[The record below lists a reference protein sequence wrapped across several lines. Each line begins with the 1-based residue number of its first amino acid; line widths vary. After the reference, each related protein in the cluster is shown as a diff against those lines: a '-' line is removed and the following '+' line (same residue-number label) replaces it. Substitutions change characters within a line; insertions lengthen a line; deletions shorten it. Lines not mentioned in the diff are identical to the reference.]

1 LVLCCFFIK
10 MHQSGISVNEEIKK
24 VFKAAQEDKSLLFLK
39 VQIDSEEFKKTGSG
53 KVTGSRKSDFE
64 AVKASLEEKK
74 PCYIL
79 MKASQEGKWLL
90 VMYVPPLAF
99 VREKMVIASSLASL
113 KQGLPASVFLNNDFS
128 ISSPSECTLEEYEH
142 GTKEVNEK
150 AVMTIQEQLKHDAQ
164 NESALSMGESKVSA
178 MIDIPIKLSDEAQQ
192 SMDKLLKGSVDT
204 VLYRMNPDTEVL
216 EVDTAGNLKI
226 EAITAKFPKNEPRFV
241 IHNFAHDND
250 GHKAKAFVFFY
261 FCPDVAKPKLKM
273 MYSSCK
279 GIVIKV
285 ALSAG
290 IDLKKNIEAS
300 EPNEITPSVVLTEL
314 YPKKDEKVAFK
325 KPTAGGGKGKSRF
338 RGKQF
343 NAAGGAAASEE
354 AGDDVDL

>member
-1 LVLCCFFIK
+1 

-24 VFKAAQEDKSLLFLK
+24 AFKAAQEDKSVLFIK

-53 KVTGSRKSDFE
+53 KVTASRKTDFE
-64 AVKASLEEKK
+64 AVKASLEDKK

-79 MKASQEGKWLL
+79 MKAGQDGKWLL
-90 VMYVPPLAF
+90 IMYVPPLAI

-113 KQGLPASVFLNNDFS
+113 KQGLSASVFLNNDFS
-128 ISSPSECTLEEYEH
+128 ISSPSECTVEEYEH
-142 GTKEVNEK
+142 GTKEVAEK
-150 AVMTIQEQLKHDAQ
+150 DVMTIQEQLKHDAQ
-164 NESALSMGESKVSA
+164 NESVLSMGESKVSA
-178 MIDIPIKLSDEAQQ
+178 MMDIPIKLSDEATQ
-192 SMDKLLKGSVDT
+192 SMEKLLKGTVDT
-204 VLYRMNPDTEVL
+204 VLYRMNPDTEAL
-216 EVDTAGNLKI
+216 EVDTSGNFKI

-241 IHNFAHDND
+241 IHNFPHDHE

-261 FCPDVAKPKLKM
+261 FCPDVAKPRLKM

-285 ALSAG
+285 ALAAG
-290 IDLKKNIEAS
+290 VDLKKNLEAS
-300 EPNEITPSVVLTEL
+300 EPNEITPAVVLTEL

-325 KPTAGGGKGKSRF
+325 KPSAGGGKGKSRF

-343 NAAGGAAASEE
+343 NAAAAPGSPSDDT
-354 AGDDVDL
+354 GDDDL